1 VPASDAGATMT
12 TPDAPVASAPAIV
25 VPVRHYGQWL
35 ATAAVLLAAALIVVS
50 LLTNPRYQ
58 WDLVFSYV
66 FNAQILTGLVT
77 TMWLTVIAMV
87 VGVVIGVVMA
97 LARESSNVVVS
108 TAASTYVAFFR
119 GTPLLVQLIF
129 WFNLAALYPVVSL
142 GIPFGPAFFTESTNV
157 LITPFLAAVL
167 GLGLNEGA
175 YMSEIVRAG
184 LQSVDSGQTDAAHAL
199 GMKRSQTFRRI
210 VLPQAM
216 RVIIPPTGN
225 ETISMLKTTSLVSV
239 IAIPELLWQAQAIYS
254 RTYQVIPLLIT
265 VSLWYLLLTTV
276 LSIGQYYLERHF
288 TRGDSRRTDRTLL
301 GMIARGMVP
310 RHAVAGGADASPT
323 TAATPTP
330 MPTSMPEQT
339 QERTTP

>member
-1 VPASDAGATMT
+1 MTHDDAEGE
-12 TPDAPVASAPAIV
+12 VIASAPASQSFAPRV
-25 VPVRHYGQWL
+25 VPVRRYGQWV
-35 ATAAVLLAAALIVVS
+35 ATALVLLAAALVAVS

-58 WDLVFSYV
+58 WELVFSYV
-66 FNAQILTGLVT
+66 LNAQILAGLVT
-77 TMWLTVIAMV
+77 TVWLTVIAMV
-87 VGVVIGVVMA
+87 LGVAIGVLMA

-108 TAASTYVAFFR
+108 TAASGYVAFFR

-142 GIPFGPAFFTESTNV
+142 GIPFGPTLFTESTNV
-157 LITPFLAAVL
+157 LITPFMAAVL

-276 LSIGQYYLERHF
+276 LSVGQYYLERHF
-288 TRGDSRRTDRTLL
+288 SRGDARRTDRTLL
-301 GMIARGMVP
+301 GAISRGLVP
-310 RHAVAGGADASPT
+310 RH
-323 TAATPTP
+323 TAAARPSADEPTETLSATRAAAQP
-330 MPTSMPEQT
+330 AGRNDS
-339 QERTTP
+339 